1 LVAIITL
8 LSERKFRPS
17 SNELPDKDKQLLV
30 KTNILQNIFLSIKK
44 AADNAV
50 RSLVFKMQTCLLLQ
64 AYYQNAAQK

>member
-1 LVAIITL
+1 MQH
-8 LSERKFRPS
+8 
-17 SNELPDKDKQLLV
+17 KDKQLLV